1 MFFQNLV
8 LSLKAKKETCYT
20 KKECFKGTET
30 LKKCLQ
36 LKKN

>member
-1 MFFQNLV
+1 MFFPNLV
-8 LSLKAKKETCYT
+8 LSLEAKKETFSN